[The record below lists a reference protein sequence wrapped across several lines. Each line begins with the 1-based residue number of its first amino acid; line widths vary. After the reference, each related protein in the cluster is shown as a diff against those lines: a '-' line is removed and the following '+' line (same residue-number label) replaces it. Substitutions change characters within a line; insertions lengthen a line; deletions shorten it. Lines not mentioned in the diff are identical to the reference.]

1 MFCERRFCWL
11 LAIVLA
17 VSVVAFVGCGKKE
30 SGEKVAE
37 NMMERTL
44 EKATGEKTEVDV
56 EGGDVSIKTGDSSV
70 EMKETSEWPAD
81 MFSDV
86 PRFAYGTVERVSSG
100 QEGGMTK
107 FNIYVRDVADDAM
120 DKYGADMKAAGW
132 QSQSVME
139 SDEGGML
146 SAEKGNI
153 ALQVIYNKKD
163 RTAVVIA
170 FSTPA
175 E

>member
-1 MFCERRFCWL
+1 MFCERWGRAL
-11 LAIVLA
+11 LVVVLVASVA
-17 VSVVAFVGCGKKE
+17 VFAGCGKKQA
-30 SGEKVAE
+30 SEKTAE

-44 EKATGEKTEVDV
+44 ERATGEKT
-56 EGGDVSIKTGDSSV
+56 DVSVNGGNVTITTPGGSV
-70 EMKETSEWPAD
+70 EMKETSEWPPD

-86 PRFAYGTVERVSSG
+86 PRFTYGTVERVSSG

-107 FNIYVRDVADDAM
+107 FNVYLRDVSDDAV

-132 QSQSVME
+132 EAQSTMQ
-139 SDEGGML
+139 SDEGGMV
-146 SAEKGNI
+146 SAQKGNV

-163 RTAVVIA
+163 KTAVVIA
-170 FSTPA
+170 FTAS